1 MLIRSQD
8 KESLLNTKTISAF
21 NIFYI
26 KKEGFVISAEALDYS
41 SNIGIYSS
49 REKAIAVLDVI
60 QDACIRYAL
69 NECIIPKI
77 AITAKD
83 VPQMIRDE
91 TLSSAMVLQM
101 PKDDEVKI

>member
-8 KESLLNTKTISAF
+8 KESLLSTKTILAF
-21 NIFYI
+21 SISGGEDNFEICAETAEYSWGI
-26 KKEGFVISAEALDYS
+26 GF
-41 SNIGIYSS
+41 YSS

-77 AITAKD
+77 AITAKGM
-83 VPQMIRDE
+83 PQTIRDE